1 MVDSA
6 EHFQQCAESLLLRN
20 RGLSPLAV
28 TVLPV
33 PLGGRAAATC
43 PFWKLDSN
51 VSMMEPAKDRMR
63 NNVSEPPDV
72 EQRGEFSG
80 QEGEQQR
87 LGGPFGDVF
96 IRAKFQA
103 QGQTGSF

>member
-1 MVDSA
+1 
-6 EHFQQCAESLLLRN
+6 
-20 RGLSPLAV
+20 
-28 TVLPV
+28 
-33 PLGGRAAATC
+33 
-43 PFWKLDSN
+43 
-51 VSMMEPAKDRMR
+51 MMEPAKDRMR

-72 EQRGEFSG
+72 EQRGGHFAARMGSSN
-80 QEGEQQR
+80 R

>member
-1 MVDSA
+1 
-6 EHFQQCAESLLLRN
+6 
-20 RGLSPLAV
+20 
-28 TVLPV
+28 
-33 PLGGRAAATC
+33 
-43 PFWKLDSN
+43 
-51 VSMMEPAKDRMR
+51 MMEPAKDRMR

-80 QEGEQQR
+80 QDGEQQR

-103 QGQTGSF
+103 QGQTGSFQTKIAGFTPLRNRRPNT